1 MRNAFTIIV
10 PLSLIIALAG
20 CGSYRT
26 VKYHAENGALH
37 EMRAYRGTRLAF
49 TIHYEYDAAGR
60 TTRMRKLSHPQ
71 NREIADCGLY
81 YDQTGR
87 LKMFAL
93 QQTITRSGRS
103 LEDNR
108 VKSFYYNA
116 SGGLVRT
123 EASYK
128 SAYSIAMNRS
138 PLTVIDYH
146 YAGKRIEWI
155 GIEGGPTAGEAVLSY
170 DGNDIDTIEYKGYT
184 AGRDGRELARH
195 IRYTIRGA
203 GASSAKNLFR
213 SGPSLSR
220 KRMMRIFRDEKLFD
234 ALDTLM
240 KAGNTPVIIREIE
253 EEWLE

>member
-1 MRNAFTIIV
+1 MRSTFAIIV

-26 VKYHAENGALH
+26 VKHHAENGALH
-37 EMRAYRGTRLAF
+37 ELRAYRGTRLAF
-49 TIHYEYDAAGR
+49 TIRYEYDAAGR

-71 NREIADCGLY
+71 KREIADCGLY

-93 QQTITRSGRS
+93 QQTITRGGHSV
-103 LEDNR
+103 EDNR
-108 VKSFYYNA
+108 VKSFYFNS

-138 PLTVIDYH
+138 PLTVIDYR
-146 YAGKRIEWI
+146 YAGERIERI
-155 GIEGGPTAGEAVLSY
+155 SIEGGPIYGEAVLSY
-170 DGNDIDTIEYKGYT
+170 DGDEIDTIEYKGYT

-195 IRYTIRGA
+195 IRYSIRGA
-203 GASSAKNLFR
+203 GASSAKNLLR

-220 KRMMRIFRDEKLFD
+220 KKMMRIFREEKLAD

-253 EEWLE
+253 EEWLK